1 MQFPE
6 DGLVEKIKANWE
18 NYRVESALVVLS
30 VLTLFTALGLTFMQY
45 SQFKGRQKITFDKR
59 PQGPSKDEIA
69 SGKTIFVDI
78 SGAIEKPD
86 LYELK
91 AGSRLKDLLVEAN
104 GLAKSAD
111 REFFQR
117 NFNLARVL
125 ADQEKVYIPSKEEV
139 KEGLFKESVF
149 VLAGETTSFSANS
162 TGSVAGASEATDL
175 VNVNTAAKSD
185 LETLPGIGPVTADKI
200 IEGRPYSSIQGLMD
214 EKVVNKGQ
222 WEKIKDKIT
231 I

>member
-59 PQGPSKDEIA
+59 LQGPSKDEIA

-86 LYELK
+86 LYEL
-91 AGSRLKDLLVEAN
+91 
-104 GLAKSAD
+104 
-111 REFFQR
+111 
-117 NFNLARVL
+117 
-125 ADQEKVYIPSKEEV
+125 
-139 KEGLFKESVF
+139 
-149 VLAGETTSFSANS
+149 
-162 TGSVAGASEATDL
+162 
-175 VNVNTAAKSD
+175 
-185 LETLPGIGPVTADKI
+185 
-200 IEGRPYSSIQGLMD
+200 
-214 EKVVNKGQ
+214 
-222 WEKIKDKIT
+222 
-231 I
+231 

>member
-1 MQFPE
+1 
-6 DGLVEKIKANWE
+6 
-18 NYRVESALVVLS
+18 
-30 VLTLFTALGLTFMQY
+30 
-45 SQFKGRQKITFDKR
+45 
-59 PQGPSKDEIA
+59 
-69 SGKTIFVDI
+69 
-78 SGAIEKPD
+78 
-86 LYELK
+86 
-91 AGSRLKDLLVEAN
+91 EAN